1 MNKIN
6 VSSSGGESGKRQ
18 AKISQNSVNIN
29 SPENNQGSQK
39 LASQNVQQTG
49 GGSTKSRDK
58 TAQQQLGTS
67 NTANRAMRHYS
78 NCPLFYLNI
87 ANRPQYYQQ
96 HRTPVGP
103 HFSGGVVGGAGAG
116 GGGGSGH
123 HIVAA
128 HNQPHHQHPSHH
140 HGGSN
145 KASYYHIPNLFQNT
159 FQVPLHFRNVY
170 YYKSLLNLNMRLIV
184 LRPHGAG

>member
-1 MNKIN
+1 MNKIS

-39 LASQNVQQTG
+39 LSSQNVQQTG
-49 GGSTKSRDK
+49 GGSTKSSGK

-103 HFSGGVVGGAGAG
+103 HFSGGVVGGASAA
-116 GGGGSGH
+116 GGGSGH